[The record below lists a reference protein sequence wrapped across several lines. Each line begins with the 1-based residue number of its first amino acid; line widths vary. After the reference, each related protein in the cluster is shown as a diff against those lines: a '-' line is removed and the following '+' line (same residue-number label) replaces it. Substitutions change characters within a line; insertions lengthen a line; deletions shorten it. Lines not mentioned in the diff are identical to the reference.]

1 MVQEPFVK
9 RRRSK
14 DEAGTPRRIPS
25 QQRGRERVERIL
37 SVAMELIEKNGSDA
51 LRMGEIVEKAGVS
64 FGSLYQYF
72 PDKTAIIRVLAERFN
87 EQGRQCVGD
96 ELAAIASADELQA
109 AVGRIVDGYYAMFL
123 DEPVMRDIWHAT
135 QADKLLQEID
145 DEDMEWHSQAFLAV
159 LRRLWPER
167 DCEELARIARLTMQ
181 LVAAAVRYAI
191 SIEKEEGDKAI
202 ALFKAM
208 LPADIGAVAERLS
221 TPQRMK

>member
-1 MVQEPFVK
+1 MAQEPVAR

-37 SVAMELIEKNGSDA
+37 TVATELIARNGSDA
-51 LRMGEIVEKAGVS
+51 LRMGEIVEKADVS

-87 EQGRQCVGD
+87 EQGRQCVED
-96 ELAAIASADELQA
+96 ELVAIKSTSDLQA
-109 AVGRIVDGYYAMFL
+109 GLGRIIDGYYAMFL
-123 DEPVMRDIWHAT
+123 GEPVMRDIWHAT
-135 QADKLLQEID
+135 QADKLLQQVD
-145 DEDMEWHSQAFLAV
+145 AEDTEWHSQAFLAV
-159 LRRLWPER
+159 LRRLWPEH
-167 DCEELARIARLTMQ
+167 DQLELARIARLTMQ

-191 SIEKEEGDKAI
+191 SIERDEGDKAI

-208 LPADIGAVAERLS
+208 LPADLGAIR
-221 TPQRMK
+221 

>member
-1 MVQEPFVK
+1 MAQEPVAR

-37 SVAMELIEKNGSDA
+37 AVATELIARNGSDA
-51 LRMGEIVEKAGVS
+51 LRMGEIVEKADVS

-87 EQGRQCVGD
+87 EQGRQCVED
-96 ELAAIASADELQA
+96 ELLEIKSTSDLQA
-109 AVGRIVDGYYAMFL
+109 GLGRIIDGYYAMFL
-123 DEPVMRDIWHAT
+123 GEPVMRDIWHAT
-135 QADKLLQEID
+135 QADKLLQQVD
-145 DEDMEWHSQAFLAV
+145 AEDMEWHSQAFLAV
-159 LRRLWPER
+159 LKRLWPER
-167 DCEELARIARLTMQ
+167 DPLELARIARLTMQ

-191 SIEKEEGDKAI
+191 SVEREEGDKAI

-208 LPADIGAVAERLS
+208 LPANLGAIR
-221 TPQRMK
+221 

>member
-1 MVQEPFVK
+1 MTQEPVAR

-37 SVAMELIEKNGSDA
+37 AIATELIARNGSDA
-51 LRMGEIVEKAGVS
+51 LRMGEIVEKADVS

-87 EQGRQCVGD
+87 EQGRQCVED
-96 ELAAIASADELQA
+96 ELLAIKSIGDLQ
-109 AVGRIVDGYYAMFL
+109 VGLGRIIDGYYAMFL
-123 DEPVMRDIWHAT
+123 GEPVMRDIWHAT
-135 QADKLLQEID
+135 QADKLLQQID
-145 DEDMEWHSQAFLAV
+145 AEDTEWHSQAFLAV
-159 LRRLWPER
+159 LKRLWPER
-167 DCEELARIARLTMQ
+167 DHVELARIARLTMQ

-191 SIEKEEGDKAI
+191 SVEREEGDKAI

-208 LPADIGAVAERLS
+208 LPADLGAIR
-221 TPQRMK
+221 

>member
-1 MVQEPFVK
+1 MAQEPVAR

-37 SVAMELIEKNGSDA
+37 AVATELIARNGSDA
-51 LRMGEIVEKAGVS
+51 LRMGEIVEKADVS

-87 EQGRQCVGD
+87 EQGRQCVED
-96 ELAAIASADELQA
+96 ELVAIKSTSDLQA
-109 AVGRIVDGYYAMFL
+109 GLGRIIDGYYAMFL
-123 DEPVMRDIWHAT
+123 GEPVMRDIWHAT
-135 QADKLLQEID
+135 QADKLLQQVD
-145 DEDMEWHSQAFLAV
+145 AEDTEWHSQAFLAV
-159 LRRLWPER
+159 LKRLWPER
-167 DCEELARIARLTMQ
+167 DQVELARIARLTMQ

-191 SIEKEEGDKAI
+191 SIEREEGDKAI

-208 LPADIGAVAERLS
+208 LPADLGAIR
-221 TPQRMK
+221 

>member
-1 MVQEPFVK
+1 MAQEPVAR

-37 SVAMELIEKNGSDA
+37 TVATELIARNGSDA
-51 LRMGEIVEKAGVS
+51 LRMGEIVEKADVS

-87 EQGRQCVGD
+87 EQGRQCVED
-96 ELAAIASADELQA
+96 ELVAIKSTSDLQA
-109 AVGRIVDGYYAMFL
+109 GLGRIIDGYYAMFL
-123 DEPVMRDIWHAT
+123 GEPVMRDIWHAT
-135 QADKLLQEID
+135 QADKLLQQVD
-145 DEDMEWHSQAFLAV
+145 AEDTEWHSQAFLAV
-159 LRRLWPER
+159 LKRLWPER
-167 DCEELARIARLTMQ
+167 DQVELARIARLTMQ

-191 SIEKEEGDKAI
+191 SIERDEGDKAI

-208 LPADIGAVAERLS
+208 LPADLGAIR
-221 TPQRMK
+221 

>member
-1 MVQEPFVK
+1 MVQEPIVK

-14 DEAGTPRRIPS
+14 EEAGTPRRIPS

-37 SVAMELIEKNGSDA
+37 SVAMELIEENGSDG

-87 EQGRQCVGD
+87 EQGRQCVES
-96 ELAAIASADELQA
+96 ELALVKSTDDLPGALGS
-109 AVGRIVDGYYAMFL
+109 IVDGYYAMFR

-145 DEDMEWHSQAFLAV
+145 ADDMEWHSQAFLAV
-159 LRRLWPER
+159 LHRLWPER
-167 DCEELARIARLTMQ
+167 DSEELVRIARLAMQ

-191 SIEKEEGDKAI
+191 SIEKDEGDRAI

-208 LPADIGAVAERLS
+208 LPADIGAVSERLS
-221 TPQRMK
+221 MPQSMK

>member
-1 MVQEPFVK
+1 MTQEPIVK

-14 DEAGTPRRIPS
+14 EEAGTPRRIPS

-51 LRMGEIVEKAGVS
+51 LRMGDIVEKAGVS

-87 EQGRQCVGD
+87 EQGRQCVES
-96 ELAAIASADELQA
+96 ELARVQSAADLQGA
-109 AVGRIVDGYYAMFL
+109 LGSIIDGYYAMFR

-145 DEDMEWHSQAFLAV
+145 AQDMEWHSQAFLAV
-159 LRRLWPER
+159 LHRLWPAR
-167 DCEELARIARLTMQ
+167 DPEELARIARLTMQ

-191 SIEKEEGDKAI
+191 SIEKEEGDRAI

-208 LPADIGAVAERLS
+208 LPADIGAVSE
-221 TPQRMK
+221 TPSQSM

>member
-1 MVQEPFVK
+1 MAQEPVAR

-37 SVAMELIEKNGSDA
+37 AVATELIAKNGSDA

-87 EQGRQCVGD
+87 EQGRQCVED
-96 ELAAIASADELQA
+96 ELLAIKSTDDLQA
-109 AVGRIVDGYYAMFL
+109 GLGRIVDGYYAMFL

-135 QADKLLQEID
+135 QADKLLQQVD
-145 DEDMEWHSQAFLAV
+145 AEDMEWHSQAFLAV

-167 DCEELARIARLTMQ
+167 DHMELARIARLTMQ

-191 SIEKEEGDKAI
+191 SIDKEEGDRAI

-208 LPADIGAVAERLS
+208 LPADLGAVR
-221 TPQRMK
+221 

>member
-1 MVQEPFVK
+1 MVQEPVAR

-37 SVAMELIEKNGSDA
+37 AVATELIARNGSDA
-51 LRMGEIVEKAGVS
+51 LRMGEIVEKADVS

-87 EQGRQCVGD
+87 EQGRQCVEEELVAIKSAGD
-96 ELAAIASADELQA
+96 LQA
-109 AVGRIVDGYYAMFL
+109 GLSRIIDGYYAMFL
-123 DEPVMRDIWHAT
+123 GEPVMRDIWHAT
-135 QADKLLQEID
+135 QADKLLQQVD
-145 DEDMEWHSQAFLAV
+145 AEDMEWHSQAFFAV
-159 LRRLWPER
+159 LQRLWPER
-167 DCEELARIARLTMQ
+167 DHMELARIARLTMQ

-191 SIEKEEGDKAI
+191 SIEREEGDRAI

-208 LPADIGAVAERLS
+208 LPADLGAVR
-221 TPQRMK
+221 

>member
-1 MVQEPFVK
+1 MAQEPVAR

-37 SVAMELIEKNGSDA
+37 AVATELIARNGSDA
-51 LRMGEIVEKAGVS
+51 LRMGEIVEKADVS

-87 EQGRQCVGD
+87 EQGRQCVED
-96 ELAAIASADELQA
+96 ELVAIKSTSDLQA
-109 AVGRIVDGYYAMFL
+109 GLGRIIDGYYAMFL
-123 DEPVMRDIWHAT
+123 GEPVMRDIWHAT
-135 QADKLLQEID
+135 QADKLLQQVD
-145 DEDMEWHSQAFLAV
+145 AEDTEWHSQAFLAV

-167 DCEELARIARLTMQ
+167 DQVELARIARLTMQ

-191 SIEKEEGDKAI
+191 SIERDEGDKAI

-208 LPADIGAVAERLS
+208 LPADLGAIR
-221 TPQRMK
+221 

>member
-1 MVQEPFVK
+1 MTQEPIVK

-14 DEAGTPRRIPS
+14 EEAGTPRRIPS

-87 EQGRQCVGD
+87 EQGRQCVEI
-96 ELAAIASADELQA
+96 ELARVQSTDDLQGA
-109 AVGRIVDGYYAMFL
+109 LGSIVDGYYAMFR

-145 DEDMEWHSQAFLAV
+145 AEDMEWHSQAFLAV
-159 LRRLWPER
+159 LHRLWPTR
-167 DCEELARIARLTMQ
+167 DSEELARIARLTMQ

-191 SIEKEEGDKAI
+191 SLEKEEGDRAI

-208 LPADIGAVAERLS
+208 LPADIGAVSEKP
-221 TPQRMK
+221 PQSMQ

>member
-1 MVQEPFVK
+1 MTQEPVLK
-9 RRRSK
+9 RRRSRQ
-14 DEAGTPRRIPS
+14 EAGTPRRVPS
-25 QQRGRERVERIL
+25 QQRGRDRVERIL

-87 EQGRQCVGD
+87 EQGRQCVES
-96 ELAAIASADELQA
+96 ELAEVTDAADLQGTL
-109 AVGRIVDGYYAMFL
+109 GRIVDGYYAMFR

-135 QADKLLQEID
+135 QADRLLQKID
-145 DEDMEWHSQAFLAV
+145 AEDMEWHSQAFLAV
-159 LRRLWPER
+159 LHRLWPTR
-167 DCEELARIARLTMQ
+167 DPEELARFARLTMQ

-191 SIEKEEGDKAI
+191 SIDKVEGDQAI

-208 LPADIGAVAERLS
+208 LPTDIDTVSGKLS
-221 TPQRMK
+221 GSQSVT

>member
-1 MVQEPFVK
+1 MAQEPVTR

-37 SVAMELIEKNGSDA
+37 TVATELIARNGSDA
-51 LRMGEIVEKAGVS
+51 LRMGEIVEKADVS

-87 EQGRQCVGD
+87 EQGRQCVED
-96 ELAAIASADELQA
+96 ELLAIKGTSDLQA
-109 AVGRIVDGYYAMFL
+109 GLGRIVDGYYAMFL
-123 DEPVMRDIWHAT
+123 GEPVMRDIWHAT
-135 QADKLLQEID
+135 QADKLLQQVD
-145 DEDMEWHSQAFLAV
+145 AEDMEWHSQAFLAV
-159 LRRLWPER
+159 LKRLWPER
-167 DCEELARIARLTMQ
+167 DHVELARIARLTMQ

-191 SIEKEEGDKAI
+191 SVEREEGDKAI

-208 LPADIGAVAERLS
+208 LPADLGAIR
-221 TPQRMK
+221 

>member
-1 MVQEPFVK
+1 MK

-14 DEAGTPRRIPS
+14 EEAGTPRRIPS

-87 EQGRQCVGD
+87 EQGRQCVES
-96 ELAAIASADELQA
+96 ELALVKSTADLPGA
-109 AVGRIVDGYYAMFL
+109 LGSIVDGYYAMFR

-145 DEDMEWHSQAFLAV
+145 ADDMEWHSQAFLAV
-159 LRRLWPER
+159 LHGLWPER
-167 DCEELARIARLTMQ
+167 DSEELVRIARLTMQ

-191 SIEKEEGDKAI
+191 SIEKDEGDRAI

-208 LPADIGAVAERLS
+208 LPADIGAVSERLS
-221 TPQRMK
+221 MPQSMK

>member
-1 MVQEPFVK
+1 MAQEPVAR

-37 SVAMELIEKNGSDA
+37 AVATELIASNGSDA
-51 LRMGEIVEKAGVS
+51 LRMGEIVEKADVS

-87 EQGRQCVGD
+87 EQGRQCVED
-96 ELAAIASADELQA
+96 ELVAIKSTSDLQA
-109 AVGRIVDGYYAMFL
+109 GLGRIIDGYYAMFL
-123 DEPVMRDIWHAT
+123 GEPVMRDIWHAT
-135 QADKLLQEID
+135 QADKLLQQVD
-145 DEDMEWHSQAFLAV
+145 AEDTEWHSQAFLTV
-159 LRRLWPER
+159 LVRLWPER
-167 DCEELARIARLTMQ
+167 DRVELARIARLTMQ

-191 SIEKEEGDKAI
+191 SIERDEGDRAI

-208 LPADIGAVAERLS
+208 LPADLGTIR
-221 TPQRMK
+221 

>member
-1 MVQEPFVK
+1 MVQESVAR

-37 SVAMELIEKNGSDA
+37 AVATELIARNGSDA
-51 LRMGEIVEKAGVS
+51 LRMGEIVEKADVS

-87 EQGRQCVGD
+87 EQGRQCVENELLEIRSAGD
-96 ELAAIASADELQA
+96 LQA
-109 AVGRIVDGYYAMFL
+109 GLGRIIDGYYAMFL
-123 DEPVMRDIWHAT
+123 GEPVMRDIWHAT
-135 QADKLLQEID
+135 QADKLLQQVD
-145 DEDMEWHSQAFLAV
+145 AEDMEWHSQAFLAV
-159 LRRLWPER
+159 LQRLWPER
-167 DCEELARIARLTMQ
+167 DHMELARIARLTMQ

-191 SIEKEEGDKAI
+191 SIEREEGDRAI

-208 LPADIGAVAERLS
+208 LPADLGAVR
-221 TPQRMK
+221 

>member
-1 MVQEPFVK
+1 MAQEPVAR

-37 SVAMELIEKNGSDA
+37 TVATELIARNGSDA
-51 LRMGEIVEKAGVS
+51 LRMGEIVEKADVS

-87 EQGRQCVGD
+87 EQGRQCVED
-96 ELAAIASADELQA
+96 ELLAIKGTSDLQA
-109 AVGRIVDGYYAMFL
+109 GLGRIVDGYYAMFL
-123 DEPVMRDIWHAT
+123 GEPVMRDIWHAT
-135 QADKLLQEID
+135 QADKLLQQVD
-145 DEDMEWHSQAFLAV
+145 AEDMEWHSQAFLAV
-159 LRRLWPER
+159 LKRLWPER
-167 DCEELARIARLTMQ
+167 DHVELARIARLTMQ

-191 SIEKEEGDKAI
+191 SVEREEGDKAI

-208 LPADIGAVAERLS
+208 LPADLGAIR
-221 TPQRMK
+221 

>member
-1 MVQEPFVK
+1 MAQEPVAR

-37 SVAMELIEKNGSDA
+37 AVATELIARNGSDA
-51 LRMGEIVEKAGVS
+51 LRMGEIVEKADVS

-87 EQGRQCVGD
+87 EQGRLCVED
-96 ELAAIASADELQA
+96 ELLTIKSTDDLQA
-109 AVGRIVDGYYAMFL
+109 GLGRIVDGYYAMFL
-123 DEPVMRDIWHAT
+123 GEPVMRDIWHAT
-135 QADKLLQEID
+135 QADKLLQQVD
-145 DEDMEWHSQAFLAV
+145 AEDMEWHSQAFLAV
-159 LRRLWPER
+159 LKRLWPER
-167 DCEELARIARLTMQ
+167 DDMELARIARLTMQ

-191 SIEKEEGDKAI
+191 SIEKEEGDRAI

-208 LPADIGAVAERLS
+208 LPADLGAV
-221 TPQRMK
+221 Q

>member
-1 MVQEPFVK
+1 MK

-14 DEAGTPRRIPS
+14 EEAGTPRRIPS

-37 SVAMELIEKNGSDA
+37 SVAMELIEENGSDA

-87 EQGRQCVGD
+87 EQGRQCVEI
-96 ELAAIASADELQA
+96 ELARVKSGADLQG
-109 AVGRIVDGYYAMFL
+109 VLGSIVDGYYAMFR

-145 DEDMEWHSQAFLAV
+145 AEDMEWHSQAFLAV
-159 LRRLWPER
+159 LHRLWPER
-167 DCEELARIARLTMQ
+167 DSEELARIARLTMQ

-191 SIEKEEGDKAI
+191 SIEKEEGDRAI

-208 LPADIGAVAERLS
+208 LPADIGAVSERLS
-221 TPQRMK
+221 TPQQMK

>member
-1 MVQEPFVK
+1 MAQEPVAR

-37 SVAMELIEKNGSDA
+37 AVATELIARNGSDA
-51 LRMGEIVEKAGVS
+51 LRMGEIVEKADVS

-87 EQGRQCVGD
+87 EQGRQCVED
-96 ELAAIASADELQA
+96 ELVAIKSTSDLQA
-109 AVGRIVDGYYAMFL
+109 GLGRIIDGYYAMFL
-123 DEPVMRDIWHAT
+123 GEPVMRDIWHAT
-135 QADKLLQEID
+135 QADKLLQQVD
-145 DEDMEWHSQAFLAV
+145 AEDTEWHSQAFLAV
-159 LRRLWPER
+159 LKRLWPER
-167 DCEELARIARLTMQ
+167 DQVELARIARLTMQ

-191 SIEKEEGDKAI
+191 SIERDEGDKAI

-208 LPADIGAVAERLS
+208 LPADLGAIR
-221 TPQRMK
+221 

>member
-1 MVQEPFVK
+1 MTQEQTAR

-25 QQRGRERVERIL
+25 QQRGRERVDLIL
-37 SVAMELIEKNGSDA
+37 SVASDLIARNGSDA

-87 EQGRQCVGD
+87 EQGRQCVED
-96 ELAAIASADELQA
+96 ELAAIKSRDQLQSAL
-109 AVGRIVDGYYAMFL
+109 GRIVDGYYAMFL
-123 DEPVMRDIWHAT
+123 EEPVMRDIWHAT
-135 QADKLLQEID
+135 HADKLLQQID
-145 DEDMEWHSQAFLAV
+145 AEDMEWHSQAFLTV
-159 LRRLWPER
+159 LKRLWPEH
-167 DCEELARIARLTMQ
+167 DQAELARTARLTMQ

-191 SIEKEEGDKAI
+191 SIEREEGDKVM

-208 LPADIGAVAERLS
+208 LPADLGLV
-221 TPQRMK
+221 P

>member
-1 MVQEPFVK
+1 MVQEPVAR

-37 SVAMELIEKNGSDA
+37 AVATELIARNGSDA
-51 LRMGEIVEKAGVS
+51 LRMGEIVEKGDVS

-87 EQGRQCVGD
+87 EQGRQCVED
-96 ELAAIASADELQA
+96 ELVAIKSGGDLQA
-109 AVGRIVDGYYAMFL
+109 GLGRIIDGYYAMFL
-123 DEPVMRDIWHAT
+123 GEPVMRDIWHAT
-135 QADKLLQEID
+135 QADKLLQQVD
-145 DEDMEWHSQAFLAV
+145 AEDMEWHSQAFLAV
-159 LRRLWPER
+159 LQRLWPER
-167 DCEELARIARLTMQ
+167 DHMELARIARLTMQ

-191 SIEKEEGDKAI
+191 SIEREEGDRAI

-208 LPADIGAVAERLS
+208 LPADLGAVR
-221 TPQRMK
+221 